1 MNLYYHTIFKEVLYH
16 GDCHLMVIGYS
27 FGDSH
32 INDVLIEAARDHG
45 LKLFVLTTSEPQTL
59 KNRLE
64 NIDSILWQ
72 SLGGYFTNT
81 IKGLYPYGVEHR
93 NTTEHIF
100 RTLGV
105 I

>member
-1 MNLYYHTIFKEVLYH
+1 
-16 GDCHLMVIGYS
+16 MVIGYS